1 MRRRLFQG
9 RRHHQQAREVELG
22 DLLFPRH
29 LLRARQAVGE
39 GRGRSQEVA
48 RAQLSRL
55 FLDRPGHQSRRGH
68 AHDQARGRA
77 ARRRRLH
84 RRLPRLGLLSARQHG
99 GGGQAAGARRR
110 AQARGS
116 NHQRSPRRCLLEG
129 WTRAGGALPVVARA
143 RSQARARG
151 SRQDRSQAEVGASRR
166 HRLGG
171 GGRTEE
177 ARRRLR
183 HMAAAARA
191 EKAPA
196 KVNLTLRVL
205 GRRAD
210 GYHDIESLVAFAGVG
225 DALTFASGGALALA
239 VSGPTAA
246 AAGDVADN
254 LVLKAARVLAERVEG
269 LKLGRFTLSKRLP
282 VSAGLGGGSADAA
295 AALRLLARANRI
307 APDDPR
313 LTQAACETGAD
324 VPVCLDPRARLMRGI
339 GDILSAPLKLPRLF
353 ALLVNPG
360 VAVATK
366 DVFAALNAPHAG
378 QITQAGTPA
387 GPAELLAEITNGRN
401 DLEAPAIELEPA
413 IADALAVLRKL
424 PGCRLARMS
433 GSGATCFGLFDSSRA
448 TAAAA
453 RTLRVGYPAWWVR
466 ATVFGG

>member
-1 MRRRLFQG
+1 MRGRLFQG
-9 RRHHQQAREVELG
+9 RRQHQQAREVELG

-29 LLRARQAVGE
+29 LLRALQAVAE
-39 GRGRSQEVA
+39 GRGRSQEVARALPRSAA

-55 FLDRPGHQSRRGH
+55 FLDRPGHQPRRRH
-68 AHDQARGRA
+68 AHDQARRRTQ
-77 ARRRRLH
+77 ARR
-84 RRLPRLGLLSARQHG
+84 SDD
-99 GGGQAAGARRR
+99 
-110 AQARGS
+110 
-116 NHQRSPRRCLLEG
+116 QRSPRRCLLEG
-129 WTRAGGALPVVARA
+129 WTRPGGAFPVVARA

-151 SRQDRSQAEVGASRR
+151 SRQDRSQAEIGTSRR
-166 HRLGG
+166 HRVGG

-225 DALTFASGGALALA
+225 DALTFAPNGALALA
-239 VSGPTAA
+239 MRGPTAA

-254 LVLKAARVLAERVEG
+254 LVLKAARALAERVEG
-269 LKLGRFTLSKRLP
+269 LTLGRFTLSKRLP

-313 LTQAACETGAD
+313 LMQAARATGAD

-401 DLEAPAIELEPA
+401 DLEASAIELEPA

-448 TAAAA
+448 TTTAA
-453 RTLRVGYPAWWVR
+453 RTLRIGYPAWWTR
-466 ATVFGG
+466 ATVLDG